1 MTVIELDDS
10 DTAQESFQT
19 LALGL
24 LSLPAFGAVLV
35 WSGVAPFSK
44 YALEDFPTLGYI
56 ALRPVIAAFT
66 VFLVLR
72 LRHLPVWVER
82 SDWTRF
88 AVAGI
93 GCIGVSQLLFIGG
106 LARTSVAHLIILA
119 STSPLVAALLRWG
132 FRGQQPDRRSALAL
146 LIGFAGVVIVVGVAG
161 ETEGTSILG
170 DLMGLGAAATWVG
183 ATVLPQPLVKKYGVP
198 RATGWLIVASMA
210 LLVPVGLSSIRV
222 ALSAPPPAL
231 AWVSLVYTA
240 LGMLVGNTL
249 WQKAVQEIG
258 PTRTLVYLYLEP
270 VLALMLAA
278 LFLGERLTPL
288 QALGGLLALLGVA
301 LVRKE

>member
-1 MTVIELDDS
+1 
-10 DTAQESFQT
+10 
-19 LALGL
+19 
-24 LSLPAFGAVLV
+24 
-35 WSGVAPFSK
+35 
-44 YALEDFPTLGYI
+44 
-56 ALRPVIAAFT
+56 
-66 VFLVLR
+66 
-72 LRHLPVWVER
+72 
-82 SDWTRF
+82 
-88 AVAGI
+88 
-93 GCIGVSQLLFIGG
+93 
-106 LARTSVAHLIILA
+106 
-119 STSPLVAALLRWG
+119 
-132 FRGQQPDRRSALAL
+132 
-146 LIGFAGVVIVVGVAG
+146 
-161 ETEGTSILG
+161 
-170 DLMGLGAAATWVG
+170 
-183 ATVLPQPLVKKYGVP
+183 
-198 RATGWLIVASMA
+198 MA